1 SICHILDAEPKTEL
15 WYIAHAEPGSVIY
28 YGLKNGIDKDEFRKS
43 INEENLH
50 DKIKSFS
57 VKCGD
62 FIFLPSGCLHAI
74 GEGIVI
80 FEIQQNSD
88 TTYRV
93 YDWGRMGID
102 GKPRTLHKDEA
113 LMCIDFEDNE
123 PLMGNYNSGSLVR
136 CPYFNVDILSARS
149 GDKKKLEKGSRF
161 SIYCLVHGSL
171 GIYDQKI
178 KAGDSFI
185 LPASERNVPID
196 FTANS
201 ESKIIRITM
210 PDQ

>member
-1 SICHILDAEPKTEL
+1 M
-15 WYIAHAEPGSVIY
+15 
-28 YGLKNGIDKDEFRKS
+28 
-43 INEENLH
+43 H

-80 FEIQQNSD
+80 FEIQENSD

-123 PLMGNYNSGSLVR
+123 PLMGNCNSGPLVR
-136 CPYFNVDILSARS
+136 CPYFNVDIMSVRS
-149 GDKKKLEKGSRF
+149 GDKKVRERF
-161 SIYCLVHGSL
+161 
-171 GIYDQKI
+171 KI
-178 KAGDSFI
+178 FYLLFG
-185 LPASERNVPID
+185 
-196 FTANS
+196 
-201 ESKIIRITM
+201 
-210 PDQ
+210 